1 MRRTKIVA
9 TLGPASST
17 REQIARLIE
26 AGVDVFRLNQSHG
39 RRAWHEA
46 VFKRVRGES
55 KRLGKPVAIMV
66 DLQGPKMR
74 IGRVADG
81 LAELAT
87 GSIVNLRWAP
97 GGISDSGN
105 LYVPLPEIVKDLKKG
120 DAVLCDDGNVSLKV
134 ISKARGMVKCRV
146 VAGGMISDN
155 KGINL
160 PGVKLSVPSVTEKD
174 LADLAWAAEMGA
186 EYVAISFVRRPKDV
200 IDVKMALHGRPNAP
214 RVVAKIEKPE
224 ALETLRKIAAVSD
237 GLMVARG
244 DLGVEMP
251 LEEVPVAQGRIVAAA
266 HENDIPVIV
275 ATQMLE
281 SMTLKPRPTRAEVSD
296 VAAAIFGGTDAVMLS
311 GETAVGRYPEETVR
325 QMAAI
330 AEVSEAHLVES
341 GALKPVYSTSALYA
355 VADSVCHGASSAAAD
370 LGAKAVFIST
380 TSGRTALL
388 FSKYRFP
395 GVLVG
400 ASSDERTVRRMAL
413 HWGVVPVKV
422 PRCRSHH
429 QLLGAVAAAAL
440 ERGLVAGGDT
450 VVFVA
455 GTPLG
460 ATGGTNT
467 MMVHRIKKDAVG
479 QDRDVVSGDAA
490 AGTLELDRRLCISCG
505 ACAGACPAGIW
516 EMNNSKMR
524 LVRARMKNCSG
535 DWRCRDLCPTDAIT
549 ITAPSRKRASK

>member
-17 REQIARLIE
+17 REEIARLIE

-39 RRAWHEA
+39 VRAWHEA
-46 VFKRVRGES
+46 VFKRVRRES
-55 KRLGKPVAIMV
+55 KRLGKPVAVMV

-81 LAELAT
+81 LARLVT

-97 GGISDSGN
+97 GGISDSAN
-105 LYVPLPEIVKDLKKG
+105 LYVPLPEIIRDLKKG
-120 DAVLCDDGNVSLKV
+120 DAVLCDDGNVSLV
-134 ISKARGMVKCRV
+134 VLSKARGTAKCRV

-160 PGVKLSVPSVTEKD
+160 PGVKLSMPSVTEKD
-174 LADLAWAAEMGA
+174 LADMAWAAEMGA
-186 EYVAISFVRRPKDV
+186 DYVAISFVRSPKDV
-200 IDVKMALHGRPNAP
+200 VDVKKALHSRPNAP

-224 ALETLRKIAAVSD
+224 ALEAIREIAGVSD

-251 LEEVPVAQGRIVAAA
+251 LEEVPVAQGRIIAAA

-281 SMTLKPRPTRAEVSD
+281 SMTSKPRPTRAEVSD

-311 GETAVGRYPEETVR
+311 GETAVGRYAEKAVR

-330 AEVSEAHLVES
+330 ADACETHLVES
-341 GALKPVYSTSALYA
+341 GGLRPVYSTSTLYA
-355 VADSVCHGASSAAAD
+355 VADSVCHGAFSAAAD

-380 TSGRTALL
+380 TSGHTALL

-400 ASSDERTVRRMAL
+400 ASSDERAVRRMAL
-413 HWGVVPVKV
+413 YWGVAPVRV
-422 PRCRSHH
+422 PRCKSHH
-429 QLLGAVAAAAL
+429 KLLEAVEAAAL
-440 ERGLVAGGDT
+440 ERGLVGGGDT

-467 MMVHRIKKDAVG
+467 MMVHRIRKDAAG
-479 QDRDVVSGDAA
+479 GDRDVISAKA
-490 AGTLELDRRLCISCG
+490 PAGTLELDRRLCISCG
-505 ACAGACPAGIW
+505 TCAGVCPVGIW
-516 EMNNSKMR
+516 EMNDSKLR
-524 LVRARMKNCSG
+524 LVRARVKNCPG

-549 ITAPSRKRASK
+549 VTALSVKRNSK